1 MRLIFFLNVM
11 SCFLFLFLGVFA
23 YVFKRKD
30 RLFRRKPLNILFIS
44 LSLLFALGT
53 MANAFFVSSPT
64 AEEARLWFLSFSF
77 IWYAAPPLFF
87 MFCLLI
93 TGISFKKWFLV
104 ALGPAL
110 LISLVQIINPKAV
123 LQDVVPVAFGW
134 HAAYNERSPWHW
146 VNVANYSL
154 FGFAAILVL
163 ILRGLFQ
170 QDELRRKKVTFILL
184 SFIPTFFGTYV
195 TGFLLRYAG
204 FETLPP
210 MLPIFLS
217 FLVAGLAWA
226 QFRYDLLS
234 FSSREVSERILQT
247 VYDAVILCDLDGVI
261 IDCNLS
267 NIGETIQGKSITTV
281 IPQAEHPQ
289 SWLQTYAQAV
299 GHPFEAT
306 FCFTPSRISPA
317 AMTIRRLYAGQSLS
331 GYIITAHDLSAEKS
345 LALEVDRRLAVA
357 ASLRSIEA
365 NFARAFHASPAGMLV
380 IELGSRVILDIN
392 RAGAAILQNTP
403 SELVGL
409 SLNELQLGLDEE
421 VLNYFHNTLSSNR
434 ATPTQQILI
443 TRKNGTKLN
452 CLVSASPF
460 TYMDKTAA
468 LVILLDITEI
478 EQLRTELER
487 SQKLESIGM
496 LAGGIAHDFNNIMTA
511 ILGNISLVKLSLAE
525 TDEIYDAIQR
535 AETACFR
542 ARDLSRQLLTFAK
555 GGAPSPMPTDVAKLV
570 REALR
575 LSTAGSS
582 VAASFAIEDDIPY
595 AYIDNGQIIQCF
607 NNIILNAIQ
616 AMPKGGTLSIR
627 LRKEL
632 LVDPREL
639 KNENTYYPLL
649 PAPGPYVVVE
659 FKDSGPGIPASLLD
673 KIFDPYVSTK
683 HGGSGLGLAITYS
696 ILKRHGGA
704 IAVQSREGEGTLFT
718 IYLPPSTETTQQEE
732 NLSKVQFSKGRI
744 LVMDDEYAVRMVVDR
759 MLRRLGY
766 EPTVTANGEAAI
778 EQFEKAQKEQW
789 AFSAVILDLT
799 VVSGLGGIETA
810 QRIRTIDPTI
820 PIFVASGYA
829 DAPVMSEYHSY
840 GFSGVIP
847 KPFGIEELSQKL
859 VSVLSPKEFELGR
872 TTSTH
877 PSSRTM

>member
-11 SCFLFLFLGVFA
+11 SCFLYLFLGIFA
-23 YVFKRKD
+23 YVFRRND
-30 RLFRRKPLNILFIS
+30 RLFRRTPLNIIFIS

-53 MANAFFVSSPT
+53 MANAFFVSAPQ

-77 IWYAAPPLFF
+77 IWYVAPPLFF
-87 MFCLLI
+87 IFCLLI
-93 TGISFKKWFLV
+93 TGLPFNPWFLLS
-104 ALGPAL
+104 LGPAL
-110 LISLVQIINPKAV
+110 LVTVVQIVYPQAV
-123 LQDVVPVAFGW
+123 LKDVVPVSFGW
-134 HAAYNERSPWHW
+134 HAAYNESSPWHW
-146 VNVANYSL
+146 VNVANYTL
-154 FGFAAILVL
+154 FGLAALLVL
-163 ILRGLFQ
+163 LVRGLFQ
-170 QDELRRKKVTFILL
+170 QDELRRKKVSIILY
-184 SFIPTFFGTYV
+184 SFIPTFFGTYI

-247 VYDAVILCDLDGVI
+247 VYDAVLLCNLDGSI

-267 NIGETIQGKSITTV
+267 RSGDTWQGSHITQV
-281 IPQAEHPQ
+281 IPHAEPPQA
-289 SWLQTYAQAV
+289 WLQTHAQSE
-299 GHPFEAT
+299 GHTFED
-306 FCFTPSRISPA
+306 FFYFTPSRASPA
-317 AMTIRRLYAGQSLS
+317 AMTVRRLYAGQSLS
-331 GYIITAHDLSAEKS
+331 GYIITAHDLSAEKN
-345 LALEVDRRLAVA
+345 LTLEVDRRLAVTA
-357 ASLRSIEA
+357 ALRSIEA
-365 NFARAFHASPAGMLV
+365 NFARAFQSSPAGMLV
-380 IELGSRVILDIN
+380 IELGTQILLDVN
-392 RAGAAILQNTP
+392 KAASYMLQITP
-403 SELVGL
+403 SELVGARIT
-409 SLNELQLGLDEE
+409 ELGLAMDEGI
-421 VLNYFHNTLSSNR
+421 LTFFHNALISNR
-434 ATPTQQILI
+434 AATTQQIII

-460 TYMDKTAA
+460 TYMDKQAA

-487 SQKLESIGM
+487 SQKLESIGI

-511 ILGNISLVKLSLAE
+511 ILGNISLVKLSISE
-525 TDEIYDAIQR
+525 TDEIYDAINR

-555 GGAPSPMPTDVAKLV
+555 GGEPSPVPTDVAKLV

-575 LSTAGSS
+575 LSAAGSS
-582 VAASFAIEDDIPY
+582 VAASVTIEDDIPY
-595 AYIDNGQIIQCF
+595 AYIDSGQIIQCF

-616 AMPKGGTLSIR
+616 AMPRGGTLSIR

-632 LVDPREL
+632 ITDLKDL
-639 KNENTYYPLL
+639 KNQNKYFPLL
-649 PAPGPYVVVE
+649 PAPGSYVVVE
-659 FKDSGPGIPASLLD
+659 FKDSGPGIPSSLLD

-704 IAVQSREGEGTLFT
+704 IAVQSQEGNGAVFT
-718 IYLPPSTETTQQEE
+718 IYLPPAVESPQQETF
-732 NLSKVQFSKGRI
+732 SRVQFAKGKI

-766 EPTVTANGEAAI
+766 VPTVTANGESAI
-778 EQFEKAQKEQW
+778 EEFNKARNEQR
-789 AFSAVILDLT
+789 AFSALILDLT

-810 QRIRTIDPTI
+810 QRIREIDPTI
-820 PIFVASGYA
+820 PIFVSSGYA
-829 DAPVMSEYHSY
+829 DAPVMSEYKSY
-840 GFSGVIP
+840 GFTGVIP

-859 VSVLSPKEFELGR
+859 ASI
-872 TTSTH
+872 
-877 PSSRTM
+877 SRPNGA